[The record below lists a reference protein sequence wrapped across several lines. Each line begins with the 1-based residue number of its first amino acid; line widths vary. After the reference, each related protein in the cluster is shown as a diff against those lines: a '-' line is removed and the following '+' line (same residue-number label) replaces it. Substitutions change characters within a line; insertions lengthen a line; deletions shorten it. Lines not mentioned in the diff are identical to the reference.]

1 MGTAFKWPKI
11 TFLKAYHKYR
21 MDTTAIVFAVINLVL
36 VVLLFLKFRSTT
48 SNASSET
55 SSEVPEWAEAQIK
68 ELKSEAVNTSESL
81 KEAQEALSEE
91 QVKSAQTISSLQA
104 KLEAAQ
110 EKIKEQQENFATQ
123 REQAK
128 ADKESMANE
137 FKVLAEKVLDEKTKQ
152 FKTTN
157 SEELDK
163 LLAPFKQKLTDFE
176 TTVKENHKEELK
188 NSGALMENIKALKNM
203 NDQLT
208 AEASG
213 LAKALRGDTK
223 KQGNWGE
230 FVLERALEMS
240 GLTKNQEFF
249 VQNSE
254 STADGRRLQPDVII
268 QLPEDKKII
277 VDSKVSLVS
286 WEAYANA
293 EEEDSKKHMK
303 SLIASIQTHIKQLS
317 EKDYPQLYDGAT
329 PEFVLL
335 FIPIEAA
342 FMEATKFDG
351 TLYELAFSK
360 KIILVSTSTL
370 LATLKTIAMAW
381 RQEKQTR
388 NVIEIADAG
397 GKLYDKFVGLSED
410 LLKLGD
416 QFNTAQKTYESS
428 MNKMVDG
435 RGNLITQVERLKKLG
450 SKTKKELDSRMIERA
465 NLGEFSN
472 ESSTKSIEE

>member
-1 MGTAFKWPKI
+1 MGV
-11 TFLKAYHKYR
+11 
-21 MDTTAIVFAVINLVL
+21 VFAVINLIA
-36 VVLLFLKFRSTT
+36 VVLLIFKFRGTT
-48 SNASSET
+48 TESASASGDL
-55 SSEVPEWAEAQIK
+55 PGWASDQMK
-68 ELKSEAVNTSESL
+68 ELKDTLENKDSELEQTKASL
-81 KEAQEALSEE
+81 TALQVQTAQ
-91 QVKSAQTISSLQA
+91 QISSLEA
-104 KLEAAQ
+104 NLKAAEEKLEDQ
-110 EKIKEQQENFATQ
+110 LKNFEEQKA
-123 REQAK
+123 QAK
-128 ADKESMANE
+128 ADKEVMANE
-137 FKVLAEKVLDEKTKQ
+137 FKVLAEKVLEEKSKQ

-163 LLAPFKQKLTDFE
+163 LLAPFKQKLVDFE
-176 TTVKENHKEELK
+176 ATVKENHKEELK
-188 NSGALMENIKALKNM
+188 NTSALMENIKALKNM
-203 NDQLT
+203 NDQLS

-240 GLTKNQEFF
+240 GLTKDKEFF

-254 STADGRRLQPDVII
+254 TTEDGRRLQPDVVI
-268 QLPEDKKII
+268 QLPEEKKII
-277 VDSKVSLVS
+277 VDSKVSLVA
-286 WEAYANA
+286 WEAYVNA
-293 EEEDSKKHMK
+293 ENEEDAITHMK
-303 SLIASIQTHIKQLS
+303 ALILSIQTHIKQLS

-351 TLYELAFSK
+351 GLYELAFSK

-388 NVIEIADAG
+388 NVIEIAEAG

-410 LLKLGD
+410 LTKLGQ
-416 QFNTAQKTYESS
+416 QFNTAQKTYQDS
-428 MNKMVDG
+428 MNKMVEG
-435 RGNLITQVERLKKLG
+435 RGNLISQVERLKKLG
-450 SKTKKELDSRMIERA
+450 SKTKKELDSRIVDRA
-465 NLGEFSN
+465 NLGEFSD
-472 ESSTKSIEE
+472 EQSPKSLDS

>member
-1 MGTAFKWPKI
+1 
-11 TFLKAYHKYR
+11 

-36 VVLLFLKFRSTT
+36 VVLLFLKFRSTG
-48 SNASSET
+48 NASSES
-55 SSEVPEWAEAQIK
+55 SSEVPEWAEVQIK
-68 ELKSEAVNTSESL
+68 ELKSEALNTSESL

-110 EKIKEQQENFATQ
+110 EKIKEQQENFAAQ

-137 FKVLAEKVLDEKTKQ
+137 FKVLAEKILDEKTKQ

-254 STADGRRLQPDVII
+254 TTADGRRLQPDVII

-293 EEEDSKKHMK
+293 EEQDSKKHMK

>member
-1 MGTAFKWPKI
+1 MTTMGV
-11 TFLKAYHKYR
+11 
-21 MDTTAIVFAVINLVL
+21 VFAVINLIAVI
-36 VVLLFLKFRSTT
+36 LLIIKFRGTPVT
-48 SNASSET
+48 SAPTLGDLPS
-55 SSEVPEWAEAQIK
+55 WAENQIE
-68 ELKSEAVNTSESL
+68 ELKDALGTKESELEKAKSALTDLQVQSAQQVSSL
-81 KEAQEALSEE
+81 EANLKAAEVKLEDQSKNFEE
-91 QVKSAQTISSLQA
+91 QKS
-104 KLEAAQ
+104 
-110 EKIKEQQENFATQ
+110 
-123 REQAK
+123 QAK
-128 ADKESMANE
+128 ADKEVMANE
-137 FKVLAEKVLDEKTKQ
+137 FKVLAEKVLEEKSKQ

-163 LLAPFKQKLTDFE
+163 LLAPFKQKLVDFE
-176 TTVKENHKEELK
+176 ATVKENHKEELK
-188 NSGALMENIKALKNM
+188 NTSALMENIKALKNM
-203 NDQLT
+203 NDQLS

-240 GLTKNQEFF
+240 GLTKDKEFF

-254 STADGRRLQPDVII
+254 TTEDGRRLQPDVVI
-268 QLPEDKKII
+268 QLPEEKKII
-277 VDSKVSLVS
+277 VDSKVSLVA
-286 WEAYANA
+286 WEAYVNA
-293 EEEDSKKHMK
+293 ENEEDALKHMK
-303 SLIASIQTHIKQLS
+303 ALNLSIQTHIKQLS

-351 TLYELAFSK
+351 GLYELAFSK

-388 NVIEIADAG
+388 NVIEIAEAG

-410 LLKLGD
+410 LTKLGQ
-416 QFNTAQKTYESS
+416 QFNTAQKTYQDS
-428 MNKMVDG
+428 MNKMVEG
-435 RGNLITQVERLKKLG
+435 RGNLISQVERLKKLG
-450 SKTKKELDSRMIERA
+450 SKTKKELDSRIVDRA
-465 NLGEFSN
+465 NLGEFSD
-472 ESSTKSIEE
+472 EQSPKSLDS

>member
-1 MGTAFKWPKI
+1 MTTMGVF
-11 TFLKAYHKYR
+11 
-21 MDTTAIVFAVINLVL
+21 FAVINLIA
-36 VVLLFLKFRSTT
+36 VVLLIFKFRGTPTES
-48 SNASSET
+48 ASASGDL
-55 SSEVPEWAEAQIK
+55 PGWASDQMK
-68 ELKSEAVNTSESL
+68 ELKGTLENKDSELEQTKASL
-81 KEAQEALSEE
+81 TALQVQTAQ
-91 QVKSAQTISSLQA
+91 QISSLEA
-104 KLEAAQ
+104 NLKAAEEKLEDQ
-110 EKIKEQQENFATQ
+110 LRNFEEQKA
-123 REQAK
+123 QAK
-128 ADKESMANE
+128 ADKEVMANE
-137 FKVLAEKVLDEKTKQ
+137 FKVLAEKVLEEKSKQ

-163 LLAPFKQKLTDFE
+163 LLAPFKQKLVDFE
-176 TTVKENHKEELK
+176 ATVKENHKEELK
-188 NSGALMENIKALKNM
+188 NTSALMENIKALKNM
-203 NDQLT
+203 NDQLS

-240 GLTKNQEFF
+240 GLTKDKEFF

-254 STADGRRLQPDVII
+254 TTEDGRRLQPDVVI
-268 QLPEDKKII
+268 QLPEEKKII
-277 VDSKVSLVS
+277 VDSKVSLVA
-286 WEAYANA
+286 WEAYVNA
-293 EEEDSKKHMK
+293 ENEDDALKHMK
-303 SLIASIQTHIKQLS
+303 ALILSIQTHIKQLS

-351 TLYELAFSK
+351 GLYELAFSK

-388 NVIEIADAG
+388 NVIEIAEAG

-410 LLKLGD
+410 LTKLGQ
-416 QFNTAQKTYESS
+416 QFNTAQKTYQDS
-428 MNKMVDG
+428 MNKMVEG
-435 RGNLITQVERLKKLG
+435 RGNLISQVERLKKLG
-450 SKTKKELDSRMIERA
+450 SKTKKELDSRIVDRA
-465 NLGEFSN
+465 NLGEFSD
-472 ESSTKSIEE
+472 EQSPKSLDS

>member
-1 MGTAFKWPKI
+1 
-11 TFLKAYHKYR
+11 

-36 VVLLFLKFRSTT
+36 VILLFLKFRSTG
-48 SNASSET
+48 NASSES
-55 SSEVPEWAEAQIK
+55 SSEVPEWAEVQIK

-110 EKIKEQQENFATQ
+110 EKIKEQQENFTAQ

-137 FKVLAEKVLDEKTKQ
+137 FKVLAEKILDEKTKQ

-254 STADGRRLQPDVII
+254 TTADGRRLQPDVII

>member
-1 MGTAFKWPKI
+1 MTTMGV
-11 TFLKAYHKYR
+11 
-21 MDTTAIVFAVINLVL
+21 VFAVINLIA
-36 VVLLFLKFRSTT
+36 VVLLIFKFRGAATESAP
-48 SNASSET
+48 ASGDL
-55 SSEVPEWAEAQIK
+55 PGWASDQMK
-68 ELKSEAVNTSESL
+68 ELKNSLESKESELEQTKASL
-81 KEAQEALSEE
+81 TALQVQTAQ
-91 QVKSAQTISSLQA
+91 QISSLEA
-104 KLEAAQ
+104 KLKAAE
-110 EKIKEQQENFATQ
+110 EKLDDQSKNFEEQKA
-123 REQAK
+123 QAK
-128 ADKESMANE
+128 ADKEVMANE
-137 FKVLAEKVLDEKTKQ
+137 FKVLAEKVLEEKSKQ

-163 LLAPFKQKLTDFE
+163 LLTPFKQKLVDFE
-176 TTVKENHKEELK
+176 ATVKENHKEELK
-188 NSGALMENIKALKNM
+188 NTSALMENIKALKNM
-203 NDQLT
+203 NDQLS

-240 GLTKNQEFF
+240 GLTKDKEFF

-254 STADGRRLQPDVII
+254 TTEDGRRLQPDVVI
-268 QLPEDKKII
+268 QLPEEKKII
-277 VDSKVSLVS
+277 VDSKVTLVA
-286 WEAYANA
+286 WEAHVNA
-293 EEEDSKKHMK
+293 ENEEDALKHMK
-303 SLIASIQTHIKQLS
+303 ALILSIQTHIKQLS

-351 TLYELAFSK
+351 GLYELAFSK

-388 NVIEIADAG
+388 NVIEIAEAG

-410 LLKLGD
+410 LTKLGQ
-416 QFNTAQKTYESS
+416 QFNTAQKTYQDS
-428 MNKMVDG
+428 MNKMVEG
-435 RGNLITQVERLKKLG
+435 RGNLISQVERLKKLG
-450 SKTKKELDSRMIERA
+450 SKTKKELDSRIVDRA
-465 NLGEFSN
+465 NLGEFSD
-472 ESSTKSIEE
+472 EQSPKSLDS

>member
-1 MGTAFKWPKI
+1 
-11 TFLKAYHKYR
+11 

-36 VVLLFLKFRSTT
+36 VVLIFLKFRSTG
-48 SNASSET
+48 NASSES
-55 SSEVPEWAEAQIK
+55 SSEVPEWAEVQIK
-68 ELKSEAVNTSESL
+68 ELKSEALNTSESL

-110 EKIKEQQENFATQ
+110 EKIKEQQENFAAQ

-137 FKVLAEKVLDEKTKQ
+137 FKVLAEKILDEKTKQ

-254 STADGRRLQPDVII
+254 TTADGRRLQPDVII

>member
-1 MGTAFKWPKI
+1 
-11 TFLKAYHKYR
+11 
-21 MDTTAIVFAVINLVL
+21 MDLTTIVFAVINLIL
-36 VVLLFLKFRSTT
+36 VVLLFLRIRSTSKGT
-48 SNASSET
+48 SAPT
-55 SSEVPEWAEAQIK
+55 GAIPKWAEEQLN
-68 ELKSEAVNTSESL
+68 ELKSEASITSQKLSKAKES
-81 KEAQEALSEE
+81 LSEE
-91 QVKSAQTISSLQA
+91 QIKNAQTISSLEA
-104 KLEAAQ
+104 KLEAAH
-110 EKIKEQQENFATQ
+110 EKIKLQQDHFESQ
-123 REQAK
+123 KEQAK
-128 ADKESMANE
+128 ADKETMTNE
-137 FKVLAEKVLDEKTKQ
+137 FKVLAEKILEEKSKQ

-163 LLAPFKQKLTDFE
+163 LLTPFKLKLTDFE
-176 TTVKENHKEELK
+176 KTVKENHKEELK
-188 NSGALMENIKALKNM
+188 NSSALMENIKALKTM

-254 STADGRRLQPDVII
+254 TTADGRRLQPDVII

-277 VDSKVSLVS
+277 VDSKVSLVA
-286 WEAYANA
+286 WEAYVNSEEA
-293 EEEDSKKHMK
+293 EGSKKHMK
-303 SLIASIQTHIKQLS
+303 SLILSIQTHIKQLS

-351 TLYELAFSK
+351 TLYEFAFSK

-435 RGNLITQVERLKKLG
+435 RGNLISQVERLKELG
-450 SKTKKELDSRMIERA
+450 SKTKKKLDSRIIERA
-465 NLGEFSN
+465 NLGEFSDK
-472 ESSTKSIEE
+472 SSTKSIKE